1 MATSIERRR
10 RREPRYSIQVRV
22 MLASDMAAAL
32 EAEADAENVS
42 VSGVIRDA
50 LARGLP
56 LARDARRKRL
66 ARAEKETP

>member
-1 MATSIERRR
+1 MR
-10 RREPRYSIQVRV
+10 RRESRYSAQLRIT
-22 MLASDMAAAL
+22 L
-32 EAEADAENVS
+32 EPATVEVLKADADAANLS
-42 VSGVIRDA
+42 VSAVIRDA